1 MTPATAFLA
10 LELVTA
16 VRVRDPLP
24 GSAGD
29 AVARTTGW
37 SLVER
42 RGDELV
48 LRACAVETTPV
59 LGTVTRYPPAFVA
72 AAPVDRAVAVVDGD
86 RFAAG
91 PWTSVFGATD
101 ADHDGNPG
109 LTVQVE
115 NRLLGVGDVYVTQTS
130 TTRLEGVVL
139 PDGTITGRATVDT
152 VQDLLGATSWW
163 LRIPTSPR
171 PDPDAGRFRMVPV
184 PEGTCAAVAAAL
196 ARQPAGTN

>member
-1 MTPATAFLA
+1 MTPAAAFLA

-24 GSAGD
+24 GGGD

-42 RGDELV
+42 RGDDLV
-48 LRACAVETTPV
+48 VRACAVTTTPV
-59 LGTVTRYPPAFVA
+59 LGTTTRYSPAFVA
-72 AAPVDRAVAVVDGD
+72 AAPVDTTTSTVDGD

-101 ADHDGNPG
+101 ADSDGHPG

-115 NRLLGVGDVYVTQTS
+115 SSLLGRGDVYVTQTS
-130 TTRLEGVVL
+130 TTRLVGVVS
-139 PDGTITGRATVDT
+139 PDGSISGRATVDT
-152 VQDLLGATSWW
+152 VQELHGATAWW

-171 PDPDAGRFRMVPV
+171 PDPDASRFRLVPV
-184 PEGTCAAVAAAL
+184 AEGTCAAVAAAL
-196 ARQPAGTN
+196 ARPPVGTE